1 MEDIVKAIL
10 NRTVNMGG
18 PRPVKKGTAF
28 TPPFEESV
36 AVSIKR
42 SPHLFTLVRTPKE
55 NSPEGDQSFGEGGGE
70 THAADS
76 AGLQQDVSG
85 QQYDEVKAVADNH
98 RRPLTDEEKEFV
110 NEWIRKR
117 RDATDNDISFMDYVN
132 INLSKFRH
140 VSEAVLAIARKK
152 WERFYPDEECIL

>member
-1 MEDIVKAIL
+1 
-10 NRTVNMGG
+10 
-18 PRPVKKGTAF
+18 
-28 TPPFEESV
+28 
-36 AVSIKR
+36 
-42 SPHLFTLVRTPKE
+42 
-55 NSPEGDQSFGEGGGE
+55 
-70 THAADS
+70 
-76 AGLQQDVSG
+76 
-85 QQYDEVKAVADNH
+85 
-98 RRPLTDEEKEFV
+98 LTDEEKEFV